1 MKHMLYFFSV
11 SNLINKSSYIIICN
25 VKMGLFKFSTNIF
38 IHEYTVNAGNV
49 SSYDSLSRHVGL
61 DILELL
67 VRDVTLVIHRSLLC
81 LGSPLSLMIHAHKI
95 NFA

>member
-38 IHEYTVNAGNV
+38 IHEYIQLMLEMSVPMIHSPDMSDWIFWNTGQRCYACNTQESVV
-49 SSYDSLSRHVGL
+49 FRVPSFPYDSCPQ
-61 DILELL
+61 D
-67 VRDVTLVIHRSLLC
+67 
-81 LGSPLSLMIHAHKI
+81 
-95 NFA
+95 